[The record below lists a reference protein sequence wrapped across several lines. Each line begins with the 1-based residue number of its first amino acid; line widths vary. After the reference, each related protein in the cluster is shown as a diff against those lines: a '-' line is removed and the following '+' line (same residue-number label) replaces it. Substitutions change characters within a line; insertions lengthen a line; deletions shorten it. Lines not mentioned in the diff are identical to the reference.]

1 MILTRTD
8 KQTQDRTT
16 CVLVHGAWHGSW
28 CWKRIRKNLQ
38 DAGHQVFTPT
48 LTGLGERSHLNSP
61 AVNLSTHIA
70 DVVNLLRWEDL
81 SNVILCGHSYG
92 GIVITGVADQVPARI
107 RTMVYLDAFVPED
120 GECVF
125 DLHSPVQA
133 QQMRLQA
140 KAAGDG
146 WNVPP
151 IPAERFKVNLGDA
164 AWVSAQCTS
173 QSIASFEEHIRLN
186 LVPSHAHDAT
196 HILATGWDHSPFR
209 SAHERAKAKGWRTR
223 TINCGHEVMLDLP
236 GELAD
241 LLLELATF
249 EAPRQFG
256 EENENVAQ

>member
-1 MILTRTD
+1 LILTRTD

-70 DVVNLLRWEDL
+70 DVVQLLRWEDL
-81 SNVILCGHSYG
+81 SNVILCGHSYAG
-92 GIVITGVADQVPARI
+92 FVISGVADRVPERI
-107 RTMVYLDAFVPED
+107 RMLVYLDAFVPED

-125 DLHSPVQA
+125 DLHSPERA

-140 KAAGDG
+140 QVAGNG

-151 IPAERFKVNLGDA
+151 IPAERFKLNPPDAPWVN
-164 AWVSAQCTS
+164 AQCTS
-173 QSIASFEEHIRLN
+173 QSIASFEEPIRLN
-186 LVPSHAHDAT
+186 RAPSHTHDGA
-196 HILATGWDHSPFR
+196 HILATGWDNSPFR
-209 SAHERAKAKGWRTR
+209 AAHERAKAKGWKTR
-223 TINCGHEVMLDLP
+223 TVSCGHEVMLDVP
-236 GELAD
+236 GELTN
-241 LLLELATF
+241 LLLELIRS
-249 EAPRQFG
+249 EAPIQSY
-256 EENENVAQ
+256 EENEHVA